1 MPRQLLEF
9 YQIICRNQSGNW
21 TKYLPELHVYPTPY
35 IFKSEV
41 QDDRHYWIMHWKLE
55 RVRSYGF
62 LTPLSTMFGENQQ
75 PATSLLH

>member
-41 QDDRHYWIMHWKLE
+41 QDDPIENWKGLGAME
-55 RVRSYGF
+55 F
-62 LTPLSTMFGENQQ
+62 
-75 PATSLLH
+75 